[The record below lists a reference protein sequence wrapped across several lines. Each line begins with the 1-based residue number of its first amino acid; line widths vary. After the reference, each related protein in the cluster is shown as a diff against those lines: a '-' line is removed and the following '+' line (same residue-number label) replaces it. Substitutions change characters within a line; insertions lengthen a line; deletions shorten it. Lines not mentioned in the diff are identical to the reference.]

1 MRFVLPA
8 VLALLIAGPAWA
20 AGGSGA
26 SSSTHQRYKWTDG
39 EGALHYSDSLPP
51 EAVKY
56 GYEIVNP
63 QGVVIKHVDRAR
75 TTEEKAAAK
84 AEIAKAQAAKE
95 SAETRAR
102 NDKQM
107 LAAYPTEDDLKRAQH
122 QQADMMEQNLTSAR
136 ISLQSQ
142 EKSLAE
148 LLGHAAE
155 LDSNGKP
162 VPAVLTKKISDMR
175 KQVDEQ
181 HTYITRKQKE
191 RDDTVAHFDDELAH
205 YRSLK
210 EPQEADR
217 R

>member
-1 MRFVLPA
+1 MRFVLSA
-8 VLALLIAGPAWA
+8 VLALVIAGSAWA
-20 AGGSGA
+20 AGGP
-26 SSSTHQRYKWTDG
+26 TTPHQRYKWTDV
-39 EGALHYSDSLPP
+39 EGNLHYSDALPP

-63 QGVVIKHVDRAR
+63 QGVVIKHVDRPKTA
-75 TTEEKAAAK
+75 EERATAK
-84 AEIAKAQAAKE
+84 AEIAKAQAAKD
-95 SAETRAR
+95 SADARVR

-122 QQADMMEQNLTSAR
+122 QQADMMDTNLTSAR
-136 ISLQSQ
+136 VSQQSQ

-155 LDSNGKP
+155 LDANGKP
-162 VPAVLTKKISDMR
+162 IPAILTKKIADMR
-175 KQVDEQ
+175 KQVEEQ
-181 HTYITRKQKE
+181 RTYIARKQKE

-210 EPQEADR
+210 PPQEADR

>member
-1 MRFVLPA
+1 MRFVLSA
-8 VLALLIAGPAWA
+8 VLAFLITGTAWA
-20 AGGSGA
+20 AGGSVPGKA
-26 SSSTHQRYKWTDG
+26 HQRYKWTDG

-56 GYEIVNP
+56 GFEIVNA
-63 QGVVIKHVDRAR
+63 QGVVIKHVDRAK
-75 TTEEKAAAK
+75 TPEEKAAAK

-95 SAETRAR
+95 SAEARAR
-102 NDKQM
+102 NDKQ
-107 LAAYPTEDDLKRAQH
+107 LIAAYPTEDDLKRAQR

-142 EKSLAE
+142 ERSLAE

-155 LDSNGKP
+155 FDTNGKP
-162 VPAVLTKKISDMR
+162 VPAVLAKKIGDMR
-175 KQVDEQ
+175 KQVEEQ
-181 HTYITRKQKE
+181 RSYIARKVTE
-191 RDDTVAHFDDELAH
+191 RDDTIAHFDDELAH
-205 YRSLK
+205 YRALK

>member
-1 MRFVLPA
+1 MRFVLSA
-8 VLALLIAGPAWA
+8 VLAFLIAGPAWA
-20 AGGSGA
+20 AGSAGPP
-26 SSSTHQRYKWTDG
+26 HQRYKWTDG
-39 EGALHYSDSLPP
+39 EGNLHYADALPP

-63 QGVVIKHVDRAR
+63 QGVVIKHVDRLKTA
-75 TTEEKAAAK
+75 EEKAAAK
-84 AEIAKAQAAKE
+84 AELAKAQAAKE
-95 SAETRAR
+95 SAEARVR
-102 NDKQM
+102 NDKQL

-122 QQADMMEQNLTSAR
+122 QQADMMDTNLTSAR

-162 VPAVLTKKISDMR
+162 IPANLSKKITDMR
-175 KQVDEQ
+175 KQVEEQ
-181 HTYITRKQKE
+181 RTYISRKQKE
-191 RDDTVAHFDDELAH
+191 RDDTVAHFDDDLAH

>member
-1 MRFVLPA
+1 MRFVLSA
-8 VLALLIAGPAWA
+8 VLAFLITGTAWA
-20 AGGSGA
+20 AGGSVPGKA
-26 SSSTHQRYKWTDG
+26 HQRYKWTDG

-56 GYEIVNP
+56 GFEIVNA
-63 QGVVIKHVDRAR
+63 QGVVIKHVDRPKTA
-75 TTEEKAAAK
+75 EEKAAAN

-95 SAETRAR
+95 SAEARVR
-102 NDKQM
+102 NDKQL

-122 QQADMMEQNLTSAR
+122 QQSEMMEQNLTSAR
-136 ISLQSQ
+136 ISLQCQ

-155 LDSNGKP
+155 LDANGKP
-162 VPAVLTKKISDMR
+162 VPANLTRKITDMR

-181 HTYITRKQKE
+181 RTYIARKQKE
-191 RDDTVAHFDDELAH
+191 RDDTIAHFDDDLAH